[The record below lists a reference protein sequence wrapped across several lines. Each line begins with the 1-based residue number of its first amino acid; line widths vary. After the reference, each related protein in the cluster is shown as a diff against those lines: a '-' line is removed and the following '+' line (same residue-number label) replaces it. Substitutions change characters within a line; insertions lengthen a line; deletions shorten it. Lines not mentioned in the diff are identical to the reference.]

1 MGLAVGLAWLI
12 GQLLGNKLPLFAAF
26 GAVIGMQTT
35 VDQSV
40 RRVAIRLAGTVGGV
54 LVSFLVVHLLG
65 TSPLAVALA
74 VMLGPWIVHLVK
86 SPREIGQEIAMV
98 ALLLI
103 ALAAGDPAYAVH
115 RTAETLLG
123 AIVALVI
130 NAFVY
135 PPDYLDDVSEHLSE
149 FVRDA
154 TSVLRSAAHA
164 LVTQP
169 EEPERH
175 SATIDDQMLA
185 ARKLLTQ
192 LTSDLALAKSAR
204 RFSPLLQKRKS
215 AIQRYDGAVE
225 LAVAVVRQTHAFAR
239 ASQQH
244 LERLASAAHRCP
256 AVAQHLEQTA
266 MDLADSLE
274 ALEEHARTGQPEHL
288 RVARVRIERTQ
299 EGLNAF
305 ISSLDTDW
313 DHETDP
319 ACLVGFSAAAS
330 ALEQLTTSI
339 RDAISREESASQPRR
354 SDQLDGVQGRF
365 STS

>member
-40 RRVAIRLAGTVGGV
+40 RRVAIRLAGTIGGV

-74 VMLGPWIVHLVK
+74 VMLGPWVVHLTK
-86 SPREIGQEIAMV
+86 APREVGQEIAMV

-103 ALAAGDPAYAVH
+103 ALAAGNPEYAVH

-135 PPDYLDDVSEHLSE
+135 PPDYLDDVSEHLAE

-164 LVTQP
+164 LVAKP

-175 SATIDDQMLA
+175 LAIIDEQMLA

-215 AIQRYDGAVE
+215 AIERYDGAVE

-244 LERLASAAHRCP
+244 LERLASVAHQCP
-256 AVAQHLEQTA
+256 AVAQHLEHTA
-266 MDLADSLE
+266 TDLADGLD
-274 ALEEHARTGQPEHL
+274 AFEEHARTGQSEPLHL
-288 RVARVRIERTQ
+288 ARVRLAQTQ
-299 EGLNAF
+299 DGLNTF
-305 ISSLDTDW
+305 IGSLETEW
-313 DHETDP
+313 DYETDP
-319 ACLVGFSAAAS
+319 ACIVGLSAAAS
-330 ALEQLTTSI
+330 SLEQLTKSM
-339 RDAISREESASQPRR
+339 RDAISQGEEVSSRAEGDPISQVQVASR
-354 SDQLDGVQGRF
+354 
-365 STS
+365 